1 MKKRTRNGWLAL
13 LLVMSIV
20 FADMMPSLAL
30 TVQAAQEESALQGMA
45 AGTSVTAETSG
56 GEVEGAQEKQLVQC
70 SNDWV
75 IFQYLDESNKPM
87 FDIKYLDKTAKEL
100 ESDGKLLQYRT
111 IHQDDSIFLLDTSS
125 WYNTDVSLSEETV
138 SDIEANK
145 ANYFIQFRVINKD
158 DVNTTVSKSDMVIIW
173 PQEEPFP
180 YIVSSNIDFDEIYD
194 VKNKPT
200 ELKISLTYNDYIDYS
215 GTPDIE
221 TSKFPM
227 YAFSTSSNSIYTEGV
242 YTTREHIT
250 PVIDGKQYDLYYT
263 NLTFYVGLPSSHLEG
278 TKSDLTCNFLY
289 AFNRLEGKYT
299 KKKPTNFIFKL
310 NIPECVKLFL

>member
-1 MKKRTRNGWLAL
+1 MKKRITNGWLAL
-13 LLVMSIV
+13 LLMVSVV

-30 TVQAAQEESALQGMA
+30 TVQAAQEESARQGIVD
-45 AGTSVTAETSG
+45 GTSVTAETSG
-56 GEVEGAQEKQLVQC
+56 GEVEGTQEKQLVQC

-75 IFQYLDESNKPM
+75 IFQYLDEAGKPM

-125 WYNTDVSLSEETV
+125 WYNTDISLSEETI

-180 YIVSSNIDFDEIYD
+180 YIVF
-194 VKNKPT
+194 
-200 ELKISLTYNDYIDYS
+200 
-215 GTPDIE
+215 
-221 TSKFPM
+221 
-227 YAFSTSSNSIYTEGV
+227 
-242 YTTREHIT
+242 H
-250 PVIDGKQYDLYYT
+250 Q
-263 NLTFYVGLPSSHLEG
+263 
-278 TKSDLTCNFLY
+278 
-289 AFNRLEGKYT
+289 
-299 KKKPTNFIFKL
+299 
-310 NIPECVKLFL
+310 

>member
-1 MKKRTRNGWLAL
+1 MKKKITNGWLAL
-13 LLVMSIV
+13 LLMVSVV

-30 TVQAAQEESALQGMA
+30 TVQAAQEESARQGMA
-45 AGTSVTAETSG
+45 DGTSVTAETSG
-56 GEVEGAQEKQLVQC
+56 GEVEGTQEKQLVQC

-75 IFQYLDESNKPM
+75 IFQYLDEAGKPM

-145 ANYFIQFRVINKD
+145 ANYFIQFRVISKD

-180 YIVSSNIDFDEIYD
+180 YIVSSNIDFGEIYD
-194 VKNKPT
+194 TKTQPS
-200 ELKISLTYNDYIDYS
+200 ELRISLTFNDYLDYS
-215 GTPDIE
+215 GNFGASLSASI
-221 TSKFPM
+221 SWG
-227 YAFSTSSNSIYTEGV
+227 SNSNDV
-242 YTTREHIT
+242 YIKSFWLDRNHVNKT
-250 PVIDGKQYDLYYT
+250 IDGKQYDLYYT
-263 NLTFYVGLPSSHLEG
+263 TL
-278 TKSDLTCNFLY
+278 
-289 AFNRLEGKYT
+289 
-299 KKKPTNFIFKL
+299 
-310 NIPECVKLFL
+310 